1 MKKIS
6 YLLWFAF
13 TAISLFSQSDLDKT
27 ILDAQGYIKEKNYK
41 DAQIALQ
48 QAIGYLNE
56 LMGKDVLAALPLTL
70 NDMTANTGSDVNNT
84 SAMAM
89 MGGGVNISR
98 SYQTAA
104 NDGTNIEINI
114 AANSPLLSSITMM
127 INNPL
132 MLSAS
137 QDAGK
142 SIKVGNRRSLIKSKP
157 ADKTYELMVPLANSL
172 ITINGNNIKDEA
184 GFLAYVNKL
193 EIEKIARVLG
203 E

>member
-1 MKKIS
+1 MKKIT
-6 YLLWFAF
+6 YLLLFTFAAF
-13 TAISLFSQSDLDKT
+13 TLYSQTDLDKS
-27 ILDAQGYIKEKNYK
+27 ILEAQAYIKQKNYK

-56 LMGKDVLAALPLTL
+56 LMGKEVLAALPLTL
-70 NDMTANTGSDVNNT
+70 NDLSANTGSDVNNT
-84 SAMAM
+84 AGMAM
-89 MGGGVNISR
+89 MGGGINISR
-98 SYQTAA
+98 SYQSSATDGA
-104 NDGTNIEINI
+104 NLEINI

-132 MLSAS
+132 MLSSS

-157 ADKTYELMVPLANSL
+157 ADKNYELMIPLVNSL
-172 ITINGNNIKDEA
+172 LTINGNNIKDEA

-193 EIEKIARVLG
+193 EIEKIAKVLG